1 MFNPRL
7 IIALI
12 GLASTTANAALW
24 STPPA
29 DNTTKTPAS
38 ASKVLSPDE
47 FTKRVNSLNEQNQ
60 AGLTNQVQQLLSK
73 QPPAPALP
81 PPPAP
86 LAKPPAAAIPPAD
99 ESDKN
104 PPPETAAPKSEPAP
118 KDPDETTPQP
128 AAAPAPLPAQ
138 SQNYSG
144 FIGANPGS
152 STTNKN
158 GTQKS
163 NSGWSVKY

>member
-12 GLASTTANAALW
+12 GLASTANAALW
-24 STPPA
+24 SVPPTN
-29 DNTTKTPAS
+29 NTNKTTAP

-86 LAKPPAAAIPPAD
+86 LAKTPAATIPPVD

-104 PPPETAAPKSEPAP
+104 PPPETVAPKSAP
-118 KDPDETTPQP
+118 TPKNSDETASQ
-128 AAAPAPLPAQ
+128 AAAPPAPLPVQ
-138 SQNYSG
+138 NQNYSG
-144 FIGANPGS
+144 FIGANTAP